1 VCEGVINDKP
11 AAYLSERQLPW
22 YEERKDWT
30 PLAWWIHDNLPY
42 ASQFWFPRLAA
53 FNLRWSA
60 NPNTLPSI
68 GTYVTNPHTGDRK
81 ALVKDGVA
89 TLNLDERKVI
99 VRPWLESLA

>member
-1 VCEGVINDKP
+1 MVP
-11 AAYLSERQLPW
+11 ALLPW

-68 GTYVTNPHTGDRK
+68 STYVTNPHTGDRK